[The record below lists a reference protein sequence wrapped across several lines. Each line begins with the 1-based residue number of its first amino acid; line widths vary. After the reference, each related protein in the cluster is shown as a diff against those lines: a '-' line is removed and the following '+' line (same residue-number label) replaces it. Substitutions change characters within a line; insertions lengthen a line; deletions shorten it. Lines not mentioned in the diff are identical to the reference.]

1 MRRRTAVRL
10 AESSRRAA
18 KLLDSTNVGW
28 SAHKAKSVGTKAM
41 FCRKIQSVKQP
52 PTLPGTVDEYILS
65 FPPAVQSILKKVRAT
80 VLKAA
85 PQAEETMKY
94 RLPTLVLNGNLVH
107 FGAFKNH
114 IGFYA
119 TPTGNE
125 QFRRELSVY
134 KGAKGSVQ
142 FPLSEPIPFNLISK
156 IVRFRVRENMERAAV
171 KKTRAKQ
178 TNRAR
183 GSSPRTRT

>member
-1 MRRRTAVRL
+1 M
-10 AESSRRAA
+10 
-18 KLLDSTNVGW
+18 KQP
-28 SAHKAKSVGTKAM
+28 
-41 FCRKIQSVKQP
+41 QSVP
-52 PTLPGTVDEYILS
+52 VTIDEYIAS
-65 FPPAVQSILKKVRAT
+65 FPPNVRSILKQIRAT
-80 VLKAA
+80 VRKAA
-85 PQAEETMKY
+85 PEAKEAIKY

-142 FPLSEPIPFNLISK
+142 FPLTEPMPFDLISK
-156 IVRFRVRENMERAAV
+156 IVRFRVQENVARASV
-171 KKTRAKQ
+171 KKGKGRRK
-178 TNRAR
+178 NPAR
-183 GSSPRTRT
+183 

>member
-1 MRRRTAVRL
+1 VSL
-10 AESSRRAA
+10 AEGFHKAA
-18 KLLDSTNVGW
+18 LDSTNLAW
-28 SAHKAKSVGTKAM
+28 SGHKAKSVGTKAM
-41 FCRKIQSVKQP
+41 FCRKIHSVKQP
-52 PTLPGTVDEYILS
+52 PKVPGTVDEYILS

-125 QFRRELSVY
+125 QFRRELSAY

-156 IVRFRVRENMERAAV
+156 IVRFRVRENMERAAA
-171 KKTRAKQ
+171 KKTKSKQ

-183 GSSPRTRT
+183 GRSPRSQA